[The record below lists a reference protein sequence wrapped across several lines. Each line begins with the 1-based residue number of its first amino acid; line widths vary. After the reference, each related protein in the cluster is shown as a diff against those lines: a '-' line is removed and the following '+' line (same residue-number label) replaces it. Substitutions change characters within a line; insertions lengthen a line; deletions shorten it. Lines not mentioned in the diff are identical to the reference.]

1 MALLPSGSG
10 ALALQ
15 DAGSNPS
22 SNVLLDTGYN
32 SLSLAGD
39 TSFGLFR
46 AYKLLYE
53 GEAGYWEYASDTVA
67 DGTAYVYK
75 RSSTSAYHDSGHS
88 TPFNGGFSGF
98 DSLIGRNLH
107 TYMNNNSGTGDGTWA
122 STQLG
127 LNASSASSLGSLGAS
142 TFVDYGGTTRQI
154 SDIGMVQNTNND
166 SGAGASQNRANLI
179 WFGIEGNAANDA
191 NTFNQITFYDNNGN
205 GITVTRSAAD
215 YRYDGTISLWV
226 WENTADNVITFGSHP
241 SGATRVYITSA
252 SNITYN
258 NGIAEEFG
266 GNDSSNVH
274 LSHYYKGSNGAFD
287 HATPGIPTSGTLK
300 ISDFFG
306 KAFVASTIHSSTMTS
321 YYNTGGGYYIAS
333 GYGPLTSGS
342 SVGDNTFNLSNG
354 QAVTWNALYTINS
367 SNMTFTLTSSSNVP
381 NSGWTSIKI
390 YLNQSNASGSPDLT
404 LNRTDASTASGS
416 STTRSWTWSGTY
428 TYTTYFSATN
438 GAVHFIEIV

>member
-46 AYKLLYE
+46 AYRNFYE

-107 TYMNNNSGTGDGTWA
+107 TYMNNNSGSGDGTWA

-154 SDIGMVQNTNND
+154 SDIGMVRNTNSN

-179 WFGIEGNAANDA
+179 WDIKKCYSD
-191 NTFNQITFYDNNGN
+191 
-205 GITVTRSAAD
+205 
-215 YRYDGTISLWV
+215 
-226 WENTADNVITFGSHP
+226 
-241 SGATRVYITSA
+241 
-252 SNITYN
+252 SN
-258 NGIAEEFG
+258 
-266 GNDSSNVH
+266 
-274 LSHYYKGSNGAFD
+274 
-287 HATPGIPTSGTLK
+287 
-300 ISDFFG
+300 
-306 KAFVASTIHSSTMTS
+306 
-321 YYNTGGGYYIAS
+321 
-333 GYGPLTSGS
+333 
-342 SVGDNTFNLSNG
+342 
-354 QAVTWNALYTINS
+354 
-367 SNMTFTLTSSSNVP
+367 
-381 NSGWTSIKI
+381 
-390 YLNQSNASGSPDLT
+390 
-404 LNRTDASTASGS
+404 
-416 STTRSWTWSGTY
+416 
-428 TYTTYFSATN
+428 
-438 GAVHFIEIV
+438 